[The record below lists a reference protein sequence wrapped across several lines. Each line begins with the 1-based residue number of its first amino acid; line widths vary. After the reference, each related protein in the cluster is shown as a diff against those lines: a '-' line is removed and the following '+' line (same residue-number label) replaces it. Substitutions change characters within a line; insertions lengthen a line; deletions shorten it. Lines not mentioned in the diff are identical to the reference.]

1 MLKRDKGQTR
11 QSRRYVNKVSNTSLF
26 FFYSATIPLRFGI
39 ILLASTHHPTRRV
52 DKQKKS
58 SAIICGLCD
67 LGISLEKTTAE
78 ANKEKNTCHN
88 AMLNYAHN

>member
-58 SAIICGLCD
+58 SAVICGGD
-67 LGISLEKTTAE
+67 LRISLERTAAE
-78 ANKEKNTCHN
+78 GHKREKVHATMQC
-88 AMLNYAHN
+88 